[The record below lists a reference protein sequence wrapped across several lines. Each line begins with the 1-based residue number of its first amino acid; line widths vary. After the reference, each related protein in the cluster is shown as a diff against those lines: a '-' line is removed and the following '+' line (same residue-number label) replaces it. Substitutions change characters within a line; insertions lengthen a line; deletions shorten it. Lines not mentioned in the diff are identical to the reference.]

1 MLAEAIRRRSRYER
15 TPIGTLT
22 GGSEE
27 DSTEV
32 DLTGRLGSLSK
43 SLNSENTASGS
54 PSGSLPIDGNFFSTP
69 ARRKMSTVAK
79 VKAFRGT
86 GDGKENVKYFIDD
99 VEFAAET
106 HEGKEPASAKTMI
119 RIFRQHLEEDAYEYW
134 CSLEDTVTEDWEKI
148 KQLFMEK
155 FSKTTTIIG
164 KMELINSV
172 LSLN

>member
-1 MLAEAIRRRSRYER
+1 
-15 TPIGTLT
+15 
-22 GGSEE
+22 
-27 DSTEV
+27 
-32 DLTGRLGSLSK
+32 
-43 SLNSENTASGS
+43 
-54 PSGSLPIDGNFFSTP
+54 
-69 ARRKMSTVAK
+69 MSTIAK

-86 GDGKENVKYFIDD
+86 GDGKENVKYFIDNIQ
-99 VEFAAET
+99 FAAET
-106 HEGKEPASAKTMI
+106 HKGKEPALAKTMI
-119 RIFRQHLEEDAYEYW
+119 RIFRQHLEADAYEYW